1 MKKIYIKTYGCQMN
15 FYDSE
20 KILSLLREHGYAQ
33 ANSPEEADF
42 IAVNAC
48 SVRQHAED
56 RALAFL
62 SSHQYLRRQGK
73 FLCLFG
79 CTANLYG
86 KKIQEKYHFIDIV
99 CGANNYQ
106 RLPELLKA
114 AKRGVCVTGES
125 EKPFIDQP
133 VIIHDDLH
141 AFVTITKGCENYCTF
156 CVVPFTRGKL
166 VSKNPEDIYR
176 EIESLAGQGIKE
188 ITLLGQN
195 VNEYRSVSGTGFTEL
210 LKKIHNISGI
220 LRIGFLTS
228 HPKDVPDELLLSFKN
243 LPKLYK
249 HLHLPLQ
256 SAANRILKRMNR
268 RYTFERYLEMID
280 RARQITQDISITSDI
295 IVGFP
300 SETEEDFE
308 ETCSKVK
315 SIEFDDLFIFKYSPR
330 PDTAASRMKDDVTQ
344 EEKERRHKVIQDI
357 QEEISLKRNS
367 RFIGRTDNVLV
378 LKPSRK
384 KEGFFLARSSY
395 NKSVLFESKDSQP
408 GRLESVVFNSAGRRY
423 LYGYS
428 CGGRK

>member
-1 MKKIYIKTYGCQMN
+1 MN

-20 KILSLLREHGYAQ
+20 KILALLKEHGYAQ
-33 ANSPEEADF
+33 TDSPEEADF

-56 RALAFL
+56 RAIAFL
-62 SSHQYLRRQGK
+62 SSHQYLRREGK

-86 KKIQEKYHFIDIV
+86 KRLQEKYHFIDIV
-99 CGANNYQ
+99 CGANNYH
-106 RLPELLKA
+106 RLPELLETS
-114 AKRGVCVTGES
+114 KRGVCVTGES
-125 EKPFIDQP
+125 EQPFIDLP
-133 VIIHDDLH
+133 VIVRGDLH

-166 VSKNPEDIYR
+166 VSKNPEDIYK
-176 EIESLAGQGIKE
+176 EIESLTGQGIRE
-188 ITLLGQN
+188 IILLGQN
-195 VNEYRSVSGTGFTEL
+195 VNEYRSITGMGFTEL
-210 LKKIHNISGI
+210 LEKIHNINGI

-228 HPKDVPDELLLSFKN
+228 HPKDIPDELLLSFKY

-249 HLHLPLQ
+249 HLHLPIQ
-256 SAANRILKRMNR
+256 SASNRILKRMNR
-268 RYTFERYLEMID
+268 RYTFERYLEVIAE
-280 RARQITQDISITSDI
+280 ARQVTRDISITSDI

-308 ETCSKVK
+308 KTCSAIKD
-315 SIEFDDLFIFKYSPR
+315 IEFDDLFIFKYSPR

-344 EEKERRHKVIQDI
+344 EEKERRHQVVQNI
-357 QEEISLKRNS
+357 QEEISLRRNR
-367 RFIGRTDNVLV
+367 RFVGKTDNVFV
-378 LKPSRK
+378 LKPSGK
-384 KEGFFLARSSY
+384 KENFFLARSSY
-395 NKSVLFESKDSQP
+395 NKSVLFESKVSQL

-428 CGGRK
+428 CGGCKRQRLSLQDPI